1 MLMIGGWGVI
11 PSYTPGNRCQ
21 SVTGEARRRKMC
33 LRERAALQ
41 QLLYT
46 LEYDPWLEAV
56 KILMHP
62 RPIPADTFAGV

>member
-1 MLMIGGWGVI
+1 M
-11 PSYTPGNRCQ
+11 
-21 SVTGEARRRKMC
+21 
-33 LRERAALQ
+33 ERPVLQ

-46 LEYDPWLEAV
+46 LEYNPWLEAV